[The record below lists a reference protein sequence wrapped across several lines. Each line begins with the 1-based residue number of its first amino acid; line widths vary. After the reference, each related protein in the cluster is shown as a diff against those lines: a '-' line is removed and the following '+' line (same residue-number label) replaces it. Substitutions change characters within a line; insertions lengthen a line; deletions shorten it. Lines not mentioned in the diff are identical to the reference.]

1 MKIMTCPVNGPRN
14 ISEFVWIGEVTRTP
28 DPAQCSDKE
37 WTDYLFL
44 ENNPAGEITEWWVHA
59 PTNTWFIARR
69 NTISDEILET
79 MTVDTYFARLAERHT
94 AGQDSGSTS

>member
-28 DPAQCSDKE
+28 DPTQCSDKE

-69 NTISDEILET
+69 NTITDEILET
-79 MTVDTYFARLAERHT
+79 MTVDTYFARQAEG
-94 AGQDSGSTS
+94 AA